1 MSARRVLRGIRVRA
15 SALATAAG
23 LAAAGAFAAACGEV
37 AGLEA
42 TAETIYDTL
51 SVFPLTGSTA
61 VTPTALNTP
70 FGTVTPIGPSGNF
83 DVAFDLDSQRRV
95 VIYPAKLIVQ
105 PLTGIT
111 DVGLLKVAGT
121 FESVERAPTT
131 VYNADAGLTVSVG
144 EVVVIEAKR
153 NRAGDLCS
161 FSISPN
167 IYSKLVVDSVST
179 GTNAIWF
186 RFVTNPNCGFRSF
199 ATGLPKN

>member
-1 MSARRVLRGIRVRA
+1 MRGIRVRA
-15 SALATAAG
+15 SALATAVG
-23 LAAAGAFAAACGEV
+23 LATAGTFAAACGEV

-42 TAETIYDTL
+42 TAVTIYDTL

-121 FESVERAPTT
+121 FESIERAPST
-131 VYNADAGLTVSVG
+131 VYNTNAGLTVSVG

-153 NRAGDLCS
+153 NRSGDLCAL
-161 FSISPN
+161 SISPN

-186 RFVTNPNCGFRSF
+186 RFVANPNCGFRSF
-199 ATGLPKN
+199 TTGLPKN